1 MFWDQHYAQ
10 RTHGMKSSAIRE
22 LLKVTELPEVIS
34 FAGGLP
40 APEVFPIEEIRATT
54 QQVLQEQGV
63 QALQYG
69 PTEGYGPL
77 RELLARQMSQEGLN
91 VSVENILITS
101 GSQQALELL
110 AKILLNPGEHVLV
123 ENPTYMGA
131 LQAWGSY
138 EPAYIAVRC
147 DEHGVVPEEIEAELQ
162 QRRPKYMYIQP
173 NFQNPGG
180 VSLTLERRKRLVELA
195 NQYNI
200 PIIEDDPYGELRF
213 EGSPLPSLLQIDGA
227 ARKQT
232 SYQGLVI
239 HLNTFS
245 KILAPGLRLGW
256 VTAPVEIINKLVQ
269 AKQGADLQAG
279 SLNQL
284 IACEMLQQGF
294 IDQHIPVIREVYR
307 QRRDAMLQAMQ
318 DHFPADV
325 TWTHPSGGLFL
336 WVTLPEGMNAT
347 KLLQNAMEYK
357 VAFVPG
363 TDFHANGGGENTL
376 RLNFSN
382 ASPEKIRDGIAR
394 LGKLLAARPARH
406 IA

>member
-10 RTHGMKSSAIRE
+10 RTHNIKSSAIRE

-40 APEVFPIEEIRATT
+40 APEVFPVEEVSTIT
-54 QQVLQEQGV
+54 QQVLKERST

-77 RELLARQMSQEGLN
+77 RELLAHKMSQNGLH
-91 VSVENILITS
+91 VSVENVLITS
-101 GSQQALELL
+101 GSQQALDLL
-110 AKILLNPGEHVLV
+110 GKILLNPGEHILV

-131 LQAWGSY
+131 LQAWSSY
-138 EPAYIAVRC
+138 EPAYIAVRS
-147 DEHGVVPEEIEAELQ
+147 DECGIVLEEVEAILR

-195 NQYNI
+195 NHYSI
-200 PIIEDDPYGELRF
+200 PIVEDDPYGELRF
-213 EGSPLPSLLQIDGA
+213 EGSPLPSLLEIDGITHQ
-227 ARKQT
+227 QT
-232 SYQGLVI
+232 SYQGHVI

-256 VTAPVEIINKLVQ
+256 VTAPAEVINKLVQ

-284 IACEMLQQGF
+284 IAYEMLQQG
-294 IDQHIPVIREVYR
+294 IIERHIPLIRDVYR
-307 QRRDAMLQAMQ
+307 QRRDAMLTALQ
-318 DHFPADV
+318 DYFPADI
-325 TWTHPSGGLFL
+325 TWTHPTGGLFL
-336 WVTLPEGMNAT
+336 WITLPEGMDAT
-347 KLLQNAMEYK
+347 TLLQNAMEYK

-363 TDFHANGGGENTL
+363 ADFHANGGGENTL

-382 ASPEKIRDGIAR
+382 ASPEKIHEGIMR
-394 LGKLLAARPARH
+394 LGKLLAAQLANSL
-406 IA
+406 A